1 MKCFYH
7 TDVDG
12 KCAGAIV
19 KKWWNSV
26 YRAMQ
31 DGITGDCAEF
41 FSIDY
46 KDEFPF
52 DKILPNEQVII
63 VDFSLQK
70 EGEFEKLRQ
79 ITEDIIWIDHHK
91 TAIEKHPTMVDL
103 KGKRDVSKAGCE
115 LTWEYF
121 FPDKEMPLAVKY
133 AGRYDVWDFS
143 QFGEILNE
151 FQAGIRLEEHYP
163 QSPIWEELFKKSY
176 KPSIDE
182 SVKLASEGTKI
193 SIKPNG
199 EIEGLDSVLEII
211 LKEGK
216 IALKFRT
223 NNYASLIKAFSFF
236 TEFEGYKA
244 ICCNVGATSSQ
255 LFDSVKE
262 DYDLMI
268 PFVFDGKQWTVSLYT
283 KKDIDCSEIAKKYGG
298 GGHKQAAGFQCKTL
312 PFIIG
317 AK

>member
-19 KKWWNSV
+19 KKWWDNQLQTLS
-26 YRAMQ
+26 
-31 DGITGDCAEF
+31 DGISLDVAEYF
-41 FSIDY
+41 PIDY
-46 KDEFPF
+46 KDDFPF
-52 DKILPNEQVII
+52 DEILTNEEIYI

-70 EGEFEKLRQ
+70 EGEFKKLQ
-79 ITEDIIWIDHHK
+79 EITKDITWIDHHK
-91 TAIEKHPTMVDL
+91 TAIEKHPDIQDL
-103 KGKRDVSKAGCE
+103 KGIRDISKAGCE
-115 LTWEYF
+115 LAWQYF
-121 FPDKEMPLAVKY
+121 FPNKDIPLAVTY
-133 AGRYDVWDFS
+133 VGRYDVWDFS
-143 QFGEILNE
+143 EFGEILNE
-151 FQAGIRLEEHYP
+151 FQAGIRLQEHYP
-163 QSPIWEELFKKSY
+163 ESPIWQGLLKESY
-176 KPSIDE
+176 KLTIDE
-182 SVKLASEGTKI
+182 LEKLQSERPNI
-193 SIKPNG
+193 HLKPNG
-199 EIEGLDSVLEII
+199 QIGGLDDVLENI

-223 NNYASLIKAFSFF
+223 NRYASLVKAFSFF

-244 ICCNVGATSSQ
+244 ICCNVGSVSSQ

-298 GGHKQAAGFQCKTL
+298 GGHKQAAGFQCKEL
-312 PFIIG
+312 PFIHR
-317 AK
+317 